1 MNKLKLLKENTI
13 KWMEHIGVVMRVI
26 AFGTL
31 SIMGPDTPFL
41 YMWIWNTID
50 AAILTYAAWERDN
63 KAYLILNIFWMIV
76 GFVGIVIGIAVLQ
89 FSLGDLATQVGFS
102 FSE

>member
-1 MNKLKLLKENTI
+1 MRKLKLLMERTIERMEN
-13 KWMEHIGVVMRVI
+13 IGVVMRII

-50 AAILTYAAWERDN
+50 AIILTYCAWERSN
-63 KAYLILNIFWMIV
+63 RAYIILNAFWCLV
-76 GFVGIVIGIAVLQ
+76 GLVGIYTSIFGNGI
-89 FSLGDLATQVGFS
+89 TH
-102 FSE
+102 

>member
-1 MNKLKLLKENTI
+1 MKLKLLSEWWVKLLEN
-13 KWMEHIGVVMRVI
+13 IGVVMRII

-50 AAILTYAAWERDN
+50 AIILTYTAWERSN
-63 KAYLILNIFWMIV
+63 RAYLILNIFWML
-76 GFVGIVIGIAVLQ
+76 VGIVGIYTSIFGNGL
-89 FSLGDLATQVGFS
+89 TH
-102 FSE
+102 